1 MCLHLLTCGLACVA
15 AYLQVENAAF
25 DREAA
30 CVVPGMRGGSFF
42 PISSSSRASEL
53 ATTTT
58 CFVCWWRFYIY
69 RPYDRE
75 FSTLVCCVL
84 GAAQETLAYEALA
97 LGRHGGEVFCI
108 ACAKCLD

>member
-1 MCLHLLTCGLACVA
+1 MCLDLLTCGLACVA

-30 CVVPGMRGGSFF
+30 CVVPGMRGVLF
-42 PISSSSRASEL
+42 PRYLHRSRASEL
-53 ATTTT
+53 ATTNCT
-58 CFVCWWRFYIY
+58 VCWWRFYIY

-97 LGRHGGEVFCI
+97 LGRHGGEVTQFS
-108 ACAKCLD
+108 ALLVLNV